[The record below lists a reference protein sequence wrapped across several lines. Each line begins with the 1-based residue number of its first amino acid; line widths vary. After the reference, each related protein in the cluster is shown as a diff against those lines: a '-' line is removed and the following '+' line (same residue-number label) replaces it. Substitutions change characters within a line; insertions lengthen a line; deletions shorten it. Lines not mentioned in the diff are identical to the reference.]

1 MAKVQAKMATE
12 VALDLVQA
20 STAIKNLTSAVSSS
34 TSAWKAQEAY
44 LRSVGDSAGAARA
57 KYTGLGEA
65 MDAQRRKIEA
75 LQDKQRSMTSMTSES
90 ATKYLKL
97 KRQIDAT
104 QEAMSKLDT
113 STEAGK
119 AAEKSMQATIEQLTA
134 QQSKLKVGTV
144 DSARQYLNFGKQID
158 RAKAKL
164 ASMAAQRQRAAQQIA
179 VEDSGVKK
187 LSSSM
192 RVQEGLVSATVE
204 RLKAQGQS
212 YQALQTSLNGAR
224 QKLNSLTEI
233 QRREITLLNQ
243 TKQRFGEDSEQY
255 ARNATRVQ
263 ELGTK
268 IQETRQRVSELNDQM
283 KRTPSGW
290 LGRVSSRLDSIQG
303 KADRVSTSFGRIFGA
318 TAAAN
323 MFTGALA
330 NIQGRLVDLVKAGAD
345 YNIEQNKM
353 NATWSTLT
361 GSAKKAGP
369 MVDSINK
376 MSQAT
381 GQSVDVVNELEQG
394 FYHLHSSKSQADSLT
409 SSMLNMADAV
419 GLNGDQIKAVEQDM
433 VHGMA
438 TGKITQGELNQI
450 GQYFPMIDE
459 AMAKHF
465 HTSVAGMRQMA
476 KAGKITSKDLQ
487 EVFTSLGNGKYKEA
501 ADNMMNSYFGVFRT
515 IRARTPQLV
524 GDITKPFMKISNPF
538 LKSVRNWVNDKST
551 DTEFTRLGNQ
561 MARSMNQIISA
572 FGGSNISATKLMD
585 NAIRGLTNG
594 VRRFGD
600 IVASHH
606 TQIANFFQAFKAGSV
621 AQAKL
626 FAAVF
631 VDLSKVLLPVLDTMA
646 RFPKT
651 SAALITSFLL
661 ASRAI
666 RTLQAGIKGL
676 ETLKATGELIKGFSE
691 RLRKIPNK
699 KTTKVEAKTLSAD
712 RQITT
717 TKDKIKLLPN
727 SKNTNLTVSN
737 AKANAQIVN
746 TNRNLSRIPRS
757 KMIGVSANV
766 INAERN
772 ITNVRTKI
780 NGVPKTVQIIAKAN
794 TAGAASNINN
804 IGASSRRSANI
815 ARTSFGIIGSSA
827 KMASVGLDLIGG
839 PAGAIMLAVQGFQ
852 LLYQHSAK
860 FRKFVNGIVSGAMK
874 VGKTLVSGIGGAITK
889 TVGFVKNNWKEVG
902 LYLVN
907 PVAGALN
914 SLYKHNTRF
923 RKFTNDIVS
932 SAKSMASKAGRW
944 FGNMASS
951 AGKHISRMAQSA
963 RRGWNNMNRSA
974 QQSSQRQ
981 IRLHN
986 QMAQR
991 NQRSAQQMWTRLSR
1005 LCIQG
1010 WNQSNRLTRQGVQR
1024 EIQAHRTMGTR
1035 VISFNTQLWNRS
1047 RQLFT
1052 KGWNDLRNST
1062 RNGTN
1067 RVNNEFN
1074 RMRITIG
1081 RHAQRAMT
1089 DASNHFRNGYRNIQN
1104 DTNRWG
1110 NQLGNLWNNTRNNIG
1125 NIGQILSQ
1133 NSQNIF
1139 KDMHGRLNDLTNNG
1153 LNQMSDF
1160 WHNRLTGIANII
1172 TDVGGTIHNNFVN
1185 MLHNLAKPFEALI
1198 NGIKDGV
1205 NWILD
1210 HVGGDGKL
1218 GGFTFNAFAAG
1229 SNGPIDKDQIALL
1242 NDAPGSHYQEMV
1254 HRKATGETFMLP
1266 AKRNML
1272 FPLQQGD
1279 EVLDGERAHKLATM
1293 VQMPVPHAGG
1303 AIGNFFGGIFDKVG
1317 DMADDA
1323 MDWVDKA
1330 LKNVVEFGTEL
1341 FGHFV
1346 SKVAPKSSDSINLGL
1361 KSDLPGFYARQLQA
1375 WMKKQLESMNADAQ
1389 GYVSKEKFAQI
1400 ARHAASLMHQ
1410 TLSDGDIDHLY
1421 WQGNVESGDGANMGA
1436 GVDDHDGTGRP
1447 LGFYQY
1453 KLRTWNSW
1461 AVPGHTK
1468 IMSILDQT
1476 MAVLNDSNWRSDLA
1490 PIGTR
1495 RGWGPTGHKMFANGG
1510 ITTTPSIF
1518 GEAGA
1523 EMAIPLDTMKSTR
1536 AWQLMRQVV
1545 DYYAGSSNQNT
1556 QVVNQTDLTPLEK
1569 RFDEA
1574 LAQNQ
1579 QLINLI
1585 DKLIGVTDSAN
1596 NPTARY
1602 RRTQH
1607 DINMAQAQS
1616 LGG

>member
-57 KYTGLGEA
+57 KYNGLGEA

-90 ATKYLKL
+90 AAKYLKL
-97 KRQIDAT
+97 KKQIDAT

-134 QQSKLKVGTV
+134 QQSKLKVGTA

-158 RAKAKL
+158 LAKAKL
-164 ASMAAQRQRAAQQIA
+164 ASMAAQQQRAAQQMA

-224 QKLNSLTEI
+224 QKLSSLTEI
-233 QRREITLLNQ
+233 QRREIALLDQ
-243 TKQRFGEDSEQY
+243 TKQRFGENSEQY

-268 IQETRQRVSELNDQM
+268 IQETRQRISELNEQM
-283 KRTPSGW
+283 RRTPSGW
-290 LGRVSSRLDSIQG
+290 LGKVSSRLDSIQG
-303 KADRVSTSFGRIFGA
+303 KADRVSVSFGRIFGA

-330 NIQGRLVDLVKAGAD
+330 NVQGRLVDLVKAGAD
-345 YNIEQNKM
+345 YNVEQNKM

-381 GQSVDVVNELEQG
+381 GQSVDIVNELEQG

-419 GLNGDQIKAVEQDM
+419 GLSGDQIKAVEQDM

-515 IRARTPQLV
+515 IRSRTPQLI
-524 GDITKPFMKISNPF
+524 GDITKPFMSISNPF

-551 DTEFTRLGNQ
+551 DAEFTRLGNQ

-572 FGGSNISATKLMD
+572 FGGSNISSTKLMD

-594 VRRFGD
+594 VQQFGN

-606 TQIANFFQAFKAGSV
+606 TQIANFFKAFKAGSA

-631 VDLSKVLLPVLDTMA
+631 VDLSKVMLPVLDTMA

-661 ASRAI
+661 ASRAV

-676 ETLKATGELIKGFSE
+676 ETLKIASQAIGNFSN
-691 RLRKIPNK
+691 RVKRIPNRHV
-699 KTTKVEAKTLSAD
+699 TKMQVDGASSTRDLQNFSRRVD
-712 RQITT
+712 
-717 TKDKIKLLPN
+717 
-727 SKNTNLTVSN
+727 
-737 AKANAQIVN
+737 
-746 TNRNLSRIPRS
+746 RIPRS
-757 KMIGVSANV
+757 K
-766 INAERN
+766 
-772 ITNVRTKI
+772 TTTVR
-780 NGVPKTVQIIAKAN
+780 AN
-794 TAGAASNINN
+794 TTAATNN
-804 IGASSRRSANI
+804 IQKVGTT
-815 ARTSFGIIGSSA
+815 ARTASITSKLSFATIGTAA
-827 KMASVGLDLIGG
+827 KT
-839 PAGAIMLAVQGFQ
+839 AGTTISLAFRANPLGMIVTGVQLAIAAFQ
-852 LLYQHSAK
+852 FLYQHSAK
-860 FRKFVNGIVSGAMK
+860 FRKFTNGIV
-874 VGKTLVSGIGGAITK
+874 
-889 TVGFVKNNWKEVG
+889 N
-902 LYLVN
+902 
-907 PVAGALN
+907 
-914 SLYKHNTRF
+914 
-923 RKFTNDIVS
+923 
-932 SAKSMASKAGRW
+932 SAKSMAGKVGRW
-944 FGNMASS
+944 FGNFAKN
-951 AGKHISRMAQSA
+951 AGKNITSTVKSWQRGWKNMNKQSQRSTQQEMRYHQRLAKEAQRQHTRMWNSTKKEAVRGWSQLNQRAARGVQQQIRQHQQMAKREQALHNRMWATTKKSFISGWNGLQTSTKNGVARINGHFDNMKQTVTKHAHEAMQNAGNHFKNGYNDIKAQSGNW
-963 RRGWNNMNRSA
+963 RDK
-974 QQSSQRQ
+974 
-981 IRLHN
+981 
-986 QMAQR
+986 MAG
-991 NQRSAQQMWTRLSR
+991 L
-1005 LCIQG
+1005 
-1010 WNQSNRLTRQGVQR
+1010 
-1024 EIQAHRTMGTR
+1024 
-1035 VISFNTQLWNRS
+1035 
-1047 RQLFT
+1047 
-1052 KGWNDLRNST
+1052 
-1062 RNGTN
+1062 
-1067 RVNNEFN
+1067 
-1074 RMRITIG
+1074 
-1081 RHAQRAMT
+1081 
-1089 DASNHFRNGYRNIQN
+1089 
-1104 DTNRWG
+1104 WG
-1110 NQLGNLWNNTRNNIG
+1110 NAKDKIGGLADNIRSDST
-1125 NIGQILSQ
+1125 NKFS
-1133 NSQNIF
+1133 
-1139 KDMHGRLNDLTNNG
+1139 DMHSKLNDLTDGG
-1153 LNQMSDF
+1153 LGKMEDA
-1160 WHNRLTGIANII
+1160 WRGRLESIAGVISSSGKHI
-1172 TDVGGTIHNNFVN
+1172 WQQFVD
-1185 MLHNLAKPFEALI
+1185 LLETLAKPFKDLI
-1198 NGIKDGV
+1198 NDIIEGI
-1205 NWILD
+1205 NWVLD

-1218 GGFTFNAFAAG
+1218 GKFEFSFG
-1229 SNGPIDKDQIALL
+1229 SYATGTPDGGILHDQVALL
-1242 NDAPGSHYQEMV
+1242 NDGNGPHYQEMV
-1254 HRKATGETFMLP
+1254 HRASTGETFMLP

-1272 FPLQQGD
+1272 FPLQKGD
-1279 EVLDGERAHKLATM
+1279 EVLDGERSHQLATM
-1293 VQMPVPHAGG
+1293 MQMPIPHANG
-1303 AIGNFFGGIFDKVG
+1303 AIGDFFSGLWNGAKELEDIAED
-1317 DMADDA
+1317 
-1323 MDWVDKA
+1323 A
-1330 LKNVVEFGTEL
+1330 LKDVVGFGKSLFTHFIANVT
-1341 FGHFV
+1341 
-1346 SKVAPKSSDSINLGL
+1346 PKSTDSLNSGL
-1361 KSDLPGFYARQLQA
+1361 KFNLPGFFAEHLKN
-1375 WMKKQLESMNADAQ
+1375 WLKKQLDDIHSADSPA
-1389 GYVSKEKFAQI
+1389 GTMSKEAFAKA
-1400 ARHAASLMHQ
+1400 ARRAAQSLGQ
-1410 TLSDGDIDHLY
+1410 SISSGDIDHLY
-1421 WQGNVESGDGANMGA
+1421 WQAFTESSVNPAQNGGY
-1436 GVDDHDGTGRP
+1436 DDHDGTGLPIGLFQFKRS
-1447 LGFYQY
+1447 
-1453 KLRTWNSW
+1453 TWNA
-1461 AVPGHTK
+1461 AVRAMGGKHNN
-1468 IMSILDQT
+1468 IHSAVDQIA
-1476 MAVLNDSNWRSDLA
+1476 AVLADRTWRSDFP
-1490 PIGTR
+1490 PIGVK
-1495 RGWGPTGHKMFANGG
+1495 RGWTPHGYANGG
-1510 ITTTPSIF
+1510 IATEPSIF

-1536 AWQLMRQVV
+1536 AWQLMKQVV
-1545 DYYAGSSNQNT
+1545 DYYAGSSNQST

-1569 RFDEA
+1569 RFDAA

-1579 QLINLI
+1579 QLISLI
-1585 DKLIGVTDSAN
+1585 EQLIGVTDSAN

-1602 RRTQH
+1602 RRTQR
-1607 DINMAQAQS
+1607 DINLAQAQS
-1616 LGG
+1616 LTGI

>member
-90 ATKYLKL
+90 AAKYLKL

-164 ASMAAQRQRAAQQIA
+164 ASMAAQQQRAAQQMDI
-179 VEDSGVKK
+179 EDSGVKK

-224 QKLNSLTEI
+224 QKLSSLTEI
-233 QRREITLLNQ
+233 QRREIALLDQ
-243 TKQRFGEDSEQY
+243 TKQRFGESSEQY

-268 IQETRQRVSELNDQM
+268 IQETRQRISELNEQM
-283 KRTPSGW
+283 RRTPSGW
-290 LGRVSSRLDSIQG
+290 LGKVSSRLDSIQG
-303 KADRVSTSFGRIFGA
+303 KADRVSVSFGRIFGA

-330 NIQGRLVDLVKAGAD
+330 NVQGRLVDLVKAGAD
-345 YNIEQNKM
+345 YNVEQNKM

-381 GQSVDVVNELEQG
+381 GQSVDIVNELEQG

-419 GLNGDQIKAVEQDM
+419 GLSGDQIKAVEQDM

-515 IRARTPQLV
+515 IRSRAPQLI
-524 GDITKPFMKISNPF
+524 GDITKPFMSISNPF

-551 DTEFTRLGNQ
+551 DAEFTRLGNQ

-572 FGGSNISATKLMD
+572 FGGSNISSTKLMD

-594 VRRFGD
+594 VQQFGN

-606 TQIANFFQAFKAGSV
+606 TQIANFFKAFKAGSA

-631 VDLSKVLLPVLDTMA
+631 VDLSKVMLPVLDTMA

-661 ASRAI
+661 ASRAVK
-666 RTLQAGIKGL
+666 TLQAGIKGL
-676 ETLKATGELIKGFSE
+676 ETIKTVSGVIGTFG
-691 RLRKIPNK
+691 
-699 KTTKVEAKTLSAD
+699 
-712 RQITT
+712 Q
-717 TKDKIKLLPN
+717 KIKSIPSRKVTKIQVDGAQSTRDLQSYNNRLERIP
-727 SKNTNLTVSN
+727 KTKRTVVS
-737 AKANAQIVN
+737 ASTTQA
-746 TNRNLSRIPRS
+746 NRNLGVVQRQAQRVPRA
-757 KMIGVSANV
+757 I
-766 INAERN
+766 
-772 ITNVRTKI
+772 NVRAT
-780 NGVPKTVQIIAKAN
+780 AN
-794 TAGAASNINN
+794 TAQAVTSIARVGTTSQTAATLS
-804 IGASSRRSANI
+804 
-815 ARTSFGIIGSSA
+815 RTSFTLIGTSA
-827 KMASVGLDLIGG
+827 KIASTGLSLIGG
-839 PAGAIMLAVQGFQ
+839 PAGAIMLVIQGFQ

-860 FRKFVNGIVSGAMK
+860 FRKFVDGIAN
-874 VGKTLVSGIGGAITK
+874 A
-889 TVGFVKNNWKEVG
+889 
-902 LYLVN
+902 
-907 PVAGALN
+907 
-914 SLYKHNTRF
+914 
-923 RKFTNDIVS
+923 
-932 SAKSMASKAGRW
+932 AKSMAGKVGRW
-944 FGNMASS
+944 FGNMATS
-951 AGKHISRMAQSA
+951 AGKHINRMAQSA
-963 RRGWNNMNRSA
+963 KRGWNSMNRTS
-974 QQSSQRQ
+974 QQSSQRE

-991 NQRSAQQMWTRLSR
+991 NQRAAQQMWSRLSR
-1005 LCIQG
+1005 SWLQG
-1010 WNQSNRLTRQGVQR
+1010 WNLNNRLTRQGVQQQ
-1024 EIQAHRTMGTR
+1024 IQQHRTMSTR
-1035 VISFNTQLWNRS
+1035 IAVFNTQLWNRS
-1047 RQLFT
+1047 RQAFT

-1067 RVNNEFN
+1067 NINNEFN
-1074 RMRITIG
+1074 RMKVAAG
-1081 RHAQRAMT
+1081 QRAQQAMN
-1089 DASNHFRNGYRNIQN
+1089 DAKNHFQRGYSDIKSDTSGWRGDMANIWS
-1104 DTNRWG
+1104 DTRG
-1110 NQLGNLWNNTRNNIG
+1110 KIG
-1125 NIGQILSQ
+1125 NIADNLRGDATNKFS
-1133 NSQNIF
+1133 
-1139 KDMHGRLNDLTNNG
+1139 DMHSKLNDLTDNG
-1153 LNQMSDF
+1153 LGRMHDA
-1160 WHNRLTGIANII
+1160 WHNRLEGIAEVVTNS
-1172 TDVGGTIHNNFVN
+1172 GGHIFNQFKNVLN
-1185 MLHNLAKPFEALI
+1185 NLAKPFESLI

-1218 GGFTFNAFAAG
+1218 GSFSFPGFANGT
-1229 SNGPIDKDQIALL
+1229 NGPIQRDQLALL

-1254 HRKATGETFMLP
+1254 HRASTGETFMLP

-1272 FPLQQGD
+1272 FPLQKGD
-1279 EVLDGERAHKLATM
+1279 EVLDGERSHKLATM
-1293 VQMPVPHAGG
+1293 MQMPIPHANG
-1303 AIGNFFGGIFDKVG
+1303 AVG
-1317 DMADDA
+1317 DFFSGLWNGAKELEDIAED
-1323 MDWVDKA
+1323 A
-1330 LKNVVEFGTEL
+1330 LKNVVGFSKSL
-1341 FGHFV
+1341 FSHFV
-1346 SKVAPKSSDSINLGL
+1346 ANVTPKSTDSINGGL
-1361 KSDLPGFYARQLQA
+1361 KLNLPGFYAEHLAA

-1389 GYVSKEKFAQI
+1389 GFVSKDKFAQI
-1400 ARHAASLMHQ
+1400 AKHAAALMHQ
-1410 TLSDGDIDHLY
+1410 SLSDGDIDHLY
-1421 WQGNVESGDGANMGA
+1421 WQGHVESGDGANMGE

-1453 KLRTWNSW
+1453 KKSTWSSW

-1490 PIGTR
+1490 PIGVT
-1495 RGWGPTGHKMFANGG
+1495 RGWGPTGHKLFANGG
-1510 ITTTPSIF
+1510 IATTPSIF
-1518 GEAGA
+1518 GEAGP

-1536 AWQLMRQVV
+1536 AWQLLRQVV
-1545 DYYAGSSNQNT
+1545 NYYSGGQTTNNT
-1556 QVVNQTDLTPLEK
+1556 KTTLVDLSKVEK
-1569 RFDEA
+1569 KFDTV
-1574 LAQNQ
+1574 LAQNAA
-1579 QLINLI
+1579 LINAI
-1585 DKLIGVTDSAN
+1585 ERLIGVTDSAN

-1602 RRTQH
+1602 RRTQR
-1607 DINMAQAQS
+1607 DINLAQAQS
-1616 LGG
+1616 LTGI

>member
-90 ATKYLKL
+90 AAKYLKL
-97 KRQIDAT
+97 KKQIDAT

-113 STEAGK
+113 STSAGK

-134 QQSKLKVGTV
+134 QQSKLNVGTV

-164 ASMAAQRQRAAQQIA
+164 ASMAAQQQRAAQQMA

-224 QKLNSLTEI
+224 QKLSSLTEI
-233 QRREITLLNQ
+233 QRREIALLDQ
-243 TKQRFGEDSEQY
+243 TKQRFGENSEQY

-268 IQETRQRVSELNDQM
+268 IQETRQRISELNEQM
-283 KRTPSGW
+283 RRTPSGW
-290 LGRVSSRLDSIQG
+290 LGKVSSRLDSIQG
-303 KADRVSTSFGRIFGA
+303 KADRVSVSFGRIFGA

-330 NIQGRLVDLVKAGAD
+330 NVQGRLVDLVKAGAD
-345 YNIEQNKM
+345 YNVEQNKM

-381 GQSVDVVNELEQG
+381 GQSVDIVNELEQG

-419 GLNGDQIKAVEQDM
+419 GLSGDQIKAVEQDM

-515 IRARTPQLV
+515 IRSRTPQLI
-524 GDITKPFMKISNPF
+524 GDITKPFMSISNPF

-551 DTEFTRLGNQ
+551 DAEFTRLGNQ

-572 FGGSNISATKLMD
+572 FGGSNISSTKLMD
-585 NAIRGLTNG
+585 NAIRGLTDG

-606 TQIANFFQAFKAGSV
+606 TQIANFFKAFKAGSA

-631 VDLSKVLLPVLDTMA
+631 VDLSKVMLPVLDTMA

-661 ASRAI
+661 ASRAVK
-666 RTLQAGIKGL
+666 TLQAGVKGL
-676 ETLKATGELIKGFSE
+676 ETIKTVSGVIGTFG
-691 RLRKIPNK
+691 
-699 KTTKVEAKTLSAD
+699 
-712 RQITT
+712 Q
-717 TKDKIKLLPN
+717 KIKSIPSRKVTKIQVDGAKSTRDLQSYSNRLERIP
-727 SKNTNLTVSN
+727 KTKRTVVS
-737 AKANAQIVN
+737 ASTTQA
-746 TNRNLSRIPRS
+746 NRNLGAVQRQAQRVPRAIS
-757 KMIGVSANV
+757 
-766 INAERN
+766 
-772 ITNVRTKI
+772 VRAT
-780 NGVPKTVQIIAKAN
+780 AN
-794 TAGAASNINN
+794 TTQAVT
-804 IGASSRRSANI
+804 NI
-815 ARTSFGIIGSSA
+815 ARVGTTSQTAATLSRTSFTLIGTSA
-827 KMASVGLDLIGG
+827 KIASTGLSLIGG
-839 PAGAIMLAVQGFQ
+839 PAGAIMLVIQGFQ

-860 FRKFVNGIVSGAMK
+860 FRKFVDGIAN
-874 VGKTLVSGIGGAITK
+874 A
-889 TVGFVKNNWKEVG
+889 
-902 LYLVN
+902 
-907 PVAGALN
+907 
-914 SLYKHNTRF
+914 
-923 RKFTNDIVS
+923 
-932 SAKSMASKAGRW
+932 AKSMAGKVGRW

-951 AGKHISRMAQSA
+951 AGKHINRMAQSA
-963 RRGWNNMNRSA
+963 KRGWNNMNRTS
-974 QQSSQRQ
+974 QQSSQRE

-991 NQRSAQQMWTRLSR
+991 NQRAAQQMWSRLSR
-1005 LCIQG
+1005 SWIQG
-1010 WNQSNRLTRQGVQR
+1010 WNLNNRLTRQGVQQQ
-1024 EIQAHRTMGTR
+1024 IQQHRTMSTR
-1035 VISFNTQLWNRS
+1035 IAVFNTQLWNRS
-1047 RQLFT
+1047 RQAFT

-1067 RVNNEFN
+1067 NIDNEFN
-1074 RMRITIG
+1074 RMKVAVG
-1081 RHAQRAMT
+1081 QRAQQAMN
-1089 DASNHFRNGYRNIQN
+1089 DAKNHFQRGYSDIKSNTSGWRGDMANIWS
-1104 DTNRWG
+1104 DTRGKISNIAD
-1110 NQLGNLWNNTRNNIG
+1110 NLRGDATNKF
-1125 NIGQILSQ
+1125 S
-1133 NSQNIF
+1133 
-1139 KDMHGRLNDLTNNG
+1139 DMHSKLNDLTNGG
-1153 LNQMSDF
+1153 LGKMEDA
-1160 WHNRLTGIANII
+1160 WHNRLEGIAEVVTNS
-1172 TDVGGTIHNNFVN
+1172 GGHIFNQFKNVLN
-1185 MLHNLAKPFEALI
+1185 NLAKPFESLI

-1218 GGFTFNAFAAG
+1218 GSFSFPGFANGT
-1229 SNGPIDKDQIALL
+1229 NGPIEKDQLALL

-1254 HRKATGETFMLP
+1254 HRASTGETFMLP

-1272 FPLQQGD
+1272 FPLQKGD
-1279 EVLDGERAHKLATM
+1279 EVLDGERSHQLATM
-1293 VQMPVPHAGG
+1293 MQMPIPHANG
-1303 AIGNFFGGIFDKVG
+1303 AIGDFFSGLWNGAKELEDIAED
-1317 DMADDA
+1317 
-1323 MDWVDKA
+1323 A
-1330 LKNVVEFGTEL
+1330 LKNVVGFGKSL
-1341 FGHFV
+1341 FTHFIANV
-1346 SKVAPKSSDSINLGL
+1346 TPKSTDSLNGGL
-1361 KSDLPGFYARQLQA
+1361 KLNLPGFYAEHLKN
-1375 WMKKQLESMNADAQ
+1375 WIKKQLDDLGSDTPKNGNWAPVVKKALRKNGLPDSEAYVNAWLKQIQTESGGNPKAVQ
-1389 GYVSKEKFAQI
+1389 GNI
-1400 ARHAASLMHQ
+1400 
-1410 TLSDGDIDHLY
+1410 GDI
-1421 WQGNVESGDGANMGA
+1421 NNATGDLAKGLVQTISATFNA
-1436 GVDDHDGTGRP
+1436 
-1447 LGFYQY
+1447 Y
-1453 KLRTWNSW
+1453 KF
-1461 AVPGHTK
+1461 PGHGN
-1468 IMSILDQT
+1468 IFNGYDNL
-1476 MAVLNDSNWRSDLA
+1476 LA
-1490 PIGTR
+1490 GIAYAKAKYGASGMLSVIGH
-1495 RGWGPTGHKMFANGG
+1495 GHGYANGG
-1510 ITTTPSIF
+1510 IATTPSIF

-1536 AWQLMRQVV
+1536 AWQLMKQVV
-1545 DYYAGSSNQNT
+1545 DYYAGSSNQST

-1569 RFDEA
+1569 RFDAA

-1579 QLINLI
+1579 QLISLI
-1585 DKLIGVTDSAN
+1585 EQLIGVTDSAN

-1602 RRTQH
+1602 RRTQR
-1607 DINMAQAQS
+1607 DINLAQAQS
-1616 LGG
+1616 LTGI

>member
-57 KYTGLGEA
+57 KYNGLGEA

-90 ATKYLKL
+90 AAKYLKL

-113 STEAGK
+113 STSAGK
-119 AAEKSMQATIEQLTA
+119 AAEKSMQATIEELTA

-158 RAKAKL
+158 LAKAKL
-164 ASMAAQRQRAAQQIA
+164 ASMAAQQQRAAQQMA

-224 QKLNSLTEI
+224 QKLSSLTEI
-233 QRREITLLNQ
+233 QRREIALLDQ
-243 TKQRFGEDSEQY
+243 TKQRFGENSEQY

-268 IQETRQRVSELNDQM
+268 IQETRQRISELNEQM
-283 KRTPSGW
+283 RRTPSGW
-290 LGRVSSRLDSIQG
+290 LGKVSSRLDSIQG
-303 KADRVSTSFGRIFGA
+303 KADRVSVSFGRIFGA

-330 NIQGRLVDLVKAGAD
+330 NVQGRLVDLVKAGAD
-345 YNIEQNKM
+345 YNVEQNKM

-381 GQSVDVVNELEQG
+381 GQSVDIVNELEQG

-419 GLNGDQIKAVEQDM
+419 GLSGDQIKAVEQDM

-515 IRARTPQLV
+515 IRSRTPQLI
-524 GDITKPFMKISNPF
+524 GDITKPFMSISNPF

-551 DTEFTRLGNQ
+551 DAEFTRLGNQ

-572 FGGSNISATKLMD
+572 FGGSNISSTKLMD

-594 VRRFGD
+594 VQQFGN

-606 TQIANFFQAFKAGSV
+606 TQIANFFSAFKSGSA
-621 AQAKL
+621 AQAKI
-626 FAAVF
+626 FASVF
-631 VDLSKVLLPVLDTMA
+631 MDLSKVMLPVLDTMA
-646 RFPKT
+646 KFPKT

-661 ASRAI
+661 ASRAVK
-666 RTLQAGIKGL
+666 TLQAGIKGL
-676 ETLKATGELIKGFSE
+676 ETLKATGKLIKGFSE
-691 RLRKIPNK
+691 KLRKIPNK

-712 RQITT
+712 RQIAT

-727 SKNTNLTVSN
+727 SKNTSLTVSN
-737 AKANAQIVN
+737 AKANTQIAN
-746 TNRNLSRIPRS
+746 TNRNISRIPRS

-766 INAERN
+766 TNAERN

-794 TAGAASNINN
+794 TAGATSSINN
-804 IGASSRRSANI
+804 IGVSSRRSATI

-827 KMASVGLDLIGG
+827 KMAGLAIDAMGG
-839 PAGAIMLAVQGFQ
+839 PIGIAIMAFTA
-852 LLYQHSAK
+852 LYTHSAK
-860 FRKFVNGIVSGAMK
+860 FRKFTNGIV
-874 VGKTLVSGIGGAITK
+874 
-889 TVGFVKNNWKEVG
+889 N
-902 LYLVN
+902 
-907 PVAGALN
+907 
-914 SLYKHNTRF
+914 
-923 RKFTNDIVS
+923 
-932 SAKSMASKAGRW
+932 SAKSMAGKVGRW

-951 AGKHISRMAQSA
+951 AGKHINRMAQSA
-963 RRGWNNMNRSA
+963 KRGWNNMNRTS
-974 QQSSQRQ
+974 QQSSQRE

-991 NQRSAQQMWTRLSR
+991 NQRAAQQMWSRLSR
-1005 LCIQG
+1005 SWLQG
-1010 WNQSNRLTRQGVQR
+1010 WNLNNRLTRQGVQQQ
-1024 EIQAHRTMGTR
+1024 IQQHRTMSTR
-1035 VISFNTQLWNRS
+1035 IAVFNTQLWNRS
-1047 RQLFT
+1047 RQAFT

-1067 RVNNEFN
+1067 NINDEFN
-1074 RMRITIG
+1074 RMKVAVG
-1081 RHAQRAMT
+1081 QRAQQAMN
-1089 DASNHFRNGYRNIQN
+1089 DAKNHFQRGYSDIKSNTSGWRGDMANIWS
-1104 DTNRWG
+1104 DTRG
-1110 NQLGNLWNNTRNNIG
+1110 KIG
-1125 NIGQILSQ
+1125 NIADNLRGDATNKFS
-1133 NSQNIF
+1133 
-1139 KDMHGRLNDLTNNG
+1139 DMHSKLNDLTNGG
-1153 LNQMSDF
+1153 LGKMEDA
-1160 WHNRLTGIANII
+1160 WHNRLEGIAEVVTNS
-1172 TDVGGTIHNNFVN
+1172 GGHIFNQFKNVLN
-1185 MLHNLAKPFEALI
+1185 NLAKPFESLI

-1218 GGFTFNAFAAG
+1218 GSFSFPGFANGT
-1229 SNGPIDKDQIALL
+1229 NGPIEKDQLALL

-1254 HRKATGETFMLP
+1254 HRGSTGETFMLP

-1272 FPLQQGD
+1272 FPLQKGD
-1279 EVLDGERAHKLATM
+1279 EVLDGERSHKLATM
-1293 VQMPVPHAGG
+1293 MQMPIPHANG
-1303 AIGNFFGGIFDKVG
+1303 AIGDFFSGLWNGAKELEDIAED
-1317 DMADDA
+1317 
-1323 MDWVDKA
+1323 A
-1330 LKNVVEFGTEL
+1330 LKDVVGFGKSLFTHFIANVT
-1341 FGHFV
+1341 
-1346 SKVAPKSSDSINLGL
+1346 PKSTDSLNSGL
-1361 KSDLPGFYARQLQA
+1361 KFNLPGFFAEHLKD
-1375 WMKKQLESMNADAQ
+1375 WMKKQLEQMEDDNSGSVTAEMIKKAAAKMK
-1389 GYVSKEKFAQI
+1389 VSVSA
-1400 ARHAASLMHQ
+1400 
-1410 TLSDGDIDHLY
+1410 GDISHILTVV
-1421 WQGNVESGDGANMGA
+1421 QHESGGDPRIVNNWDINAQEGHPSK
-1436 GVDDHDGTGRP
+1436 GVLQFIDGT
-1447 LGFYQY
+1447 FNKY
-1453 KLRTWNSW
+1453 
-1461 AVPGHTK
+1461 AVKGHHDIWK
-1468 IMSILDQT
+1468 PFDQILA
-1476 MAVLNDSNWRSDLA
+1476 MFNDSTWRSDLTLGGWSPSGA
-1490 PIGTR
+1490 P
-1495 RGWGPTGHKMFANGG
+1495 RGFANGG
-1510 ITTTPSIF
+1510 IATTPSIF

-1545 DYYAGSSNQNT
+1545 DYYAGSSNQST

-1569 RFDEA
+1569 RFDAA

-1579 QLINLI
+1579 QLISLI
-1585 DKLIGVTDSAN
+1585 EQLIGVTDSAN

-1602 RRTQH
+1602 RRTQR
-1607 DINMAQAQS
+1607 DINLAQAQS
-1616 LGG
+1616 LTGI